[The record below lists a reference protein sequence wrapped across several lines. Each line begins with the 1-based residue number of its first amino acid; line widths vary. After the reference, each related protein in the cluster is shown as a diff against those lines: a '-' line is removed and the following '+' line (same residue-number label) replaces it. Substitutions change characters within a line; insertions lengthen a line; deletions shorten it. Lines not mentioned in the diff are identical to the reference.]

1 MLRRFRYLIITILF
15 LLPPL
20 AVSISTGPAAS
31 EDHIHIEA
39 RKTIRVRVTQ
49 TFTPTLTRTPTT
61 MPPTV
66 TLTQTA
72 IPTETPAP
80 PTLTL
85 TETLTL
91 APTQTMTPVSTMTFT
106 PTRTNTPVPPTPTT
120 TKINAVS
127 IAELY
132 QLHTDNKPA
141 FESLYLD
148 QFVQVSGWVSKI
160 DDDRTVEVWN
170 HSNEERVFCRVPQA
184 NIETLVPVRPGMHLT
199 VLGKIAVERYIFLGQ
214 IIALQDCYVL
224 DYSVPPTP
232 TNTATSTPTDTP
244 TITPTPLPP
253 TITPTPTLSP
263 TITLTPVSALYE
275 VGNTDGDGVYLRE
288 SAGGDKRIKAWPD
301 RTVMKVIG
309 PDTLIDGR
317 LWRYVQD
324 PDGNEGYIPVE
335 YLVKHVQPTAT
346 PQPTS
351 TTIPQSSTLRCT
363 EATRSYLIGIL
374 VPLVPITEST
384 LALGELFQRAE
395 RNVALIVDENWK
407 LEVVL
412 YLAVLSEYSQD
423 IVDRGQPAD
432 AAARDIHSIVVK
444 AAQSFNDSVPLVAQ
458 GVDELDANI
467 LERGANKLVA
477 GASYLE
483 AASVRISALCE

>member
-85 TETLTL
+85 IETLTL

-106 PTRTNTPVPPTPTT
+106 PTQTNTPVPPTPTT
-120 TKINAVS
+120 TNINAVS

-170 HSNEERVFCRVPQA
+170 HSNEERVFCRVPEA

-199 VLGKIAVERYIFLGQ
+199 VLGKIAVERYVFLGQ

-244 TITPTPLPP
+244 TITHTPLPP
-253 TITPTPTLSP
+253 TTTPTPTLSP

-288 SAGGDKRIKAWPD
+288 AAGGDERIKAWPD
-301 RTVMKVIG
+301 STLMMVVG
-309 PDTLIDGR
+309 ADTLIDGR
-317 LWRYVQD
+317 MWRHVQD
-324 PDGNEGYIPVE
+324 PDGNRGYVPVE
-335 YLVKHVQPTAT
+335 YLVTHVPPTPVPT
-346 PQPTS
+346 KTS
-351 TTIPQSSTLRCT
+351 TPLPTNTTTDTRAWYEGGTLHDSTIRQWRQANDRNKLATAGDWATTVLMSEQGIGLPSSLPELRVY
-363 EATRSYLIGIL
+363 ARAL
-374 VPLVPITEST
+374 VTC
-384 LALGELFQRAE
+384 
-395 RNVALIVDENWK
+395 VDETVRGEAGDAIVNNK
-407 LEVVL
+407 TSEIALL
-412 YLAVLSEYSQD
+412 CAVLMGFTE
-423 IVDRGQPAD
+423 
-432 AAARDIHSIVVK
+432 
-444 AAQSFNDSVPLVAQ
+444 
-458 GVDELDANI
+458 
-467 LERGANKLVA
+467 
-477 GASYLE
+477 
-483 AASVRISALCE
+483 